1 MIVIP
6 KDWENHPDPQVRLF
20 IEMAAWMINEKDNE
34 DIRETPRDR
43 R

>member
-20 IEMAAWMINEKDNE
+20 VEMAAWMLNEKDNE
-34 DIRETPRDR
+34 DIRETPGDR